1 MSNFF
6 ALIKNELMKLYN
18 QKATWI
24 MAVILAVLVI
34 ASGVL
39 FKFDGTLTGGEAPTG
54 DNWKEELQQ
63 QNEQLMS
70 AEGEPPEVE
79 YPAFQNVE
87 ENQYRIENDIKP
99 TEYNAW
105 DFVRE
110 NRPLVALVS
119 LFTIIV
125 AAGVT
130 ANEFRWGTIKLLLI
144 RPISRTKILF
154 AKYVSVLIY
163 AMAMLLT
170 LFLLSFVV
178 GALFFGIDGFSQ
190 AYVYNQAGEFKDA
203 GIFTFTLS
211 QYLLSF
217 VELVMMATF
226 AFMIAAV
233 FRNTSLA
240 IGLAIFLM
248 MAGSSIVLFFMN
260 KEWAKY
266 ILFANT
272 DLNQFIEGTPFFSG
286 ITLGFSIGVLAVY
299 YILFMLL
306 SWIFFTKR
314 DVAGA

>member
-1 MSNFF
+1 
-6 ALIKNELMKLYN
+6 LIKNEQMKLYN

-24 MAVILAVLVI
+24 MAIILAILVI
-34 ASGVL
+34 GAGVI
-39 FKFDGTLTGGEAPTG
+39 FKVDETFMGGEGPTG

-70 AEGEPPEVE
+70 PDGPSEIE
-79 YPAFQNVE
+79 YPGYTNIE
-87 ENQYRIENDIKP
+87 ENQYRVENDIKP
-99 TEYNAW
+99 TEYNVW

-110 NRPLVALVS
+110 NRGLVALVS

-125 AAGVT
+125 AAGIT

-154 AKYVSVLIY
+154 AKYLSVLIY
-163 AMAMLLT
+163 ALTMLLA
-170 LFLLSFVV
+170 LFVLSFIV
-178 GALFFGIDGFSQ
+178 GSLLFGMDGFSGT
-190 AYVYNQAGEFKDA
+190 YVYSQAEEIKSA
-203 GIFTFTLS
+203 NIFSFTVL

-217 VELVMMATF
+217 VELMMMATF
-226 AFMIAAV
+226 AFMIATV

-248 MAGSSIVLFFMN
+248 MAGSSIVLFFMD

-286 ITLGFSIGVLAVY
+286 INLGFSIAVLAVY
-299 YILFMLL
+299 YVLFMFL
-306 SWIFFTKR
+306 SWMFFTKC

>member
-6 ALIKNELMKLYN
+6 KLIKNEQMKLYN

-24 MAVILAVLVI
+24 MAIILAILIIGAGVI
-34 ASGVL
+34 
-39 FKFDGTLTGGEAPTG
+39 FKVDETFMGGEAPTG

-63 QNEQLMS
+63 QNEQLKS
-70 AEGEPPEVE
+70 PDGPPDIE
-79 YPAFQNVE
+79 YPGYTNIE

-99 TEYNAW
+99 TEYNVW
-105 DFVRE
+105 NFIRG
-110 NRPLVALVS
+110 NRGLVALVS

-125 AAGVT
+125 AAGIT
-130 ANEFRWGTIKLLLI
+130 ANEFRWGTIKLLLL

-163 AMAMLLT
+163 ALTMLFA
-170 LFLLSFVV
+170 LFVLSFIV
-178 GALFFGIDGFSQ
+178 GSLLFGMDGFSDT
-190 AYVYNQAGEFKDA
+190 YVYSQAGEIKSA
-203 GIFTFTLS
+203 NIFSLTIF

-217 VELVMMATF
+217 VELMMMATF

-248 MAGSSIVLFFMN
+248 MAGSSIVVFFMD

-286 ITLGFSIGVLAVY
+286 INLGFSIVVLAVY
-299 YILFMLL
+299 YVLFMLL
-306 SWIFFTKR
+306 SWVFFTRR